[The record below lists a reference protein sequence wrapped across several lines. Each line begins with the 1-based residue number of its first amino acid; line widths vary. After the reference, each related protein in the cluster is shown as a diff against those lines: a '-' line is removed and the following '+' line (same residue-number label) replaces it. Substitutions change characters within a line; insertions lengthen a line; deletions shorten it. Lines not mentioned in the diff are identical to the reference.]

1 MSTYSPNLRIELP
14 ANGSQPGVWGNTTN
28 NNLGTLL
35 EGAISGYTTVAV
47 TSANQALT
55 ANFGA
60 ADESRMAILRFTT
73 TTAAIFNVYAP
84 PVPKV
89 YIVWNNTAYDA
100 TLYNYNAAIPGN
112 TTPVGTGV
120 AIKSG
125 SRVMVW
131 SNGTNFYSLQAQSL
145 TEILT
150 VALGGTGAGTAL
162 TARANL
168 GLVIG
173 TDVAPISSPTFTGTP
188 AAPTPANNSDNTTL
202 ATTEFVRNIVPA
214 GIICMWSGSI
224 ATIPAGWYLCD
235 GTNGTPNLRDR
246 FVIGA
251 GSSYGVGATGGSAT
265 STLVD
270 GNLPAHT
277 HTFSGTT
284 AATNI
289 DHNHNLS
296 ANYPAG
302 GGGFNFRIDVNGSNT
317 VAATGGMN
325 QNQTHSHTFSG
336 TTAATGGGAAF
347 STISPYFAL
356 AYIMKA

>member
-73 TTAAIFNVYAP
+73 STTAIFNVYAP

-145 TEILT
+145 TETLGI
-150 VALGGTGAGTAL
+150 ALGGTGQTTANAAFNALAPAQTNNRVLRSNGTDTSFQQVAL
-162 TARANL
+162 
-168 GLVIG
+168 G
-173 TDVAPISSPTFTGTP
+173 TDVTGNLP
-188 AAPTPANNSDNTTL
+188 VAN
-202 ATTEFVRNIVPA
+202 
-214 GIICMWSGSI
+214 GG
-224 ATIPAGWYLCD
+224 
-235 GTNGTPNLRDR
+235 
-246 FVIGA
+246 
-251 GSSYGVGATGGSAT
+251 TGGST
-265 STLVD
+265 STGSGAVVLATNPTIS
-270 GNLPAHT
+270 GP
-277 HTFSGTT
+277 TFSGTT
-284 AATNI
+284 TLGPNWSVVETAGVLFFRYAGVNKMKIDSSGNI
-289 DHNHNLS
+289 TVTGNVT
-296 ANYPAG
+296 A
-302 GGGFNFRIDVNGSNT
+302 FGS
-317 VAATGGMN
+317 V
-325 QNQTHSHTFSG
+325 
-336 TTAATGGGAAF
+336 
-347 STISPYFAL
+347 
-356 AYIMKA
+356 